1 MEEVDEIIDFTWFY
15 SIGITKLLLSEKRIG
30 RMTLNLFLKLY
41 KHYKDTF
48 DLEIRLKN
56 SNMTYEDLKIKQRKS
71 DEWF

>member
-15 SIGITKLLLSEKRIG
+15 SIGMTKLLLSEKRIG